1 VRDRDTFNAE
11 PWLPAAMRLS
21 GSDHGSEPP
30 GRRAARR
37 AAKRRRDGL
46 L

>member
-1 VRDRDTFNAE
+1 VRDPDTIDAE
-11 PWLPAAMRLS
+11 LRGLAAMRLS
-21 GSDHGSEPP
+21 VSDHGSEPP